1 MSAVR
6 SADACTRG
14 LAADDDRVRAAIGP
28 VPRGWRTIERY
39 VVLPSTRRPQIL
51 APAAAPDAAAAAVT
65 QFSNGAPARV
75 RLAASAAA
83 AALRGSGVA
92 QRVIR
97 GRASISVAP
106 GVGEADLPD
115 LVLSHH
121 LARALELPR
130 ADLAVRVGAARPNG
144 KPVVQVSAPGGR
156 VVAFAKVGW
165 NDLTR
170 ELVAAEA
177 EALRDLAE
185 IGARR
190 RSRCPSC
197 CTPATGT
204 GLAVTAVVPAMGG
217 RSHVSPEPPPE
228 ATRELALGAAVEREP
243 ARGVGLVA
251 GGCSAGSTWPAARS
265 SAPPRAGSRDA
276 FGDRELA
283 FGRGHGDW
291 TPWNMSVVGG
301 RLVVWDWE
309 RAATAGPVGI
319 DAAHYCLLVA
329 LNARGLERDEAV
341 ADTLERAPRVLG
353 RLDVPSADAR
363 LIVALELL
371 EMSVRFAEARAA
383 GVTGLRDRFGVPLA
397 ALLEG
402 RYDGGEAS

>member
-1 MSAVR
+1 VR

-14 LAADDDRVRAAIGP
+14 LAADDDRVRAALGSI
-28 VPRGWRTIERY
+28 PRGWRTIERY
-39 VVLPSTRRPQIL
+39 VVLPSTRSPQIL
-51 APAAAPDAAAAAVT
+51 APASAPGAGAAAIT
-65 QFSNGAPARV
+65 QFSNGAPTRA
-75 RLAASAAA
+75 RLAATAAA
-83 AALRGSGVA
+83 TALRAGVA
-92 QRVIR
+92 QRVMR

-170 ELVAAEA
+170 GLVAAEA
-177 EALRDLAE
+177 DALRELA
-185 IGARR
+185 A
-190 RSRCPSC
+190 SP
-197 CTPATGT
+197 PAAFAVPELMHADNWD
-204 GLAVTAVVPAMGG
+204 GLAVTAVLPVIGG
-217 RSHVSPEPPPE
+217 RSHLSPEPPPG
-228 ATRELALGAAVEREP
+228 ATRELALGAAVQRGP
-243 ARGVGLVA
+243 LAASAWWQALLARIEMA
-251 GGCSAGSTWPAARS
+251 GGEEQRAAAGRIA
-265 SAPPRAGSRDA
+265 DA
-276 FGDRELA
+276 YGDRDIA

-291 TPWNMSVVGG
+291 TPWNMSVVEG

-309 RAATAGPVGI
+309 RAAVGPVGI

-329 LNARGLERDEAV
+329 LNARGLARDEAV
-341 ADTLERAPRVLG
+341 ADTLERAPRVLAG
-353 RLDVPSADAR
+353 LDVPSADAR
-363 LIVALELL
+363 LIVGLELL

-383 GVTGLRDRFGVPLA
+383 GVAGLRDRFGVPLA

-402 RYDGGEAS
+402 RYDGGEPS

>member
-1 MSAVR
+1 MR

-14 LAADDDRVRAAIGP
+14 LAADDDRVRAALGP
-28 VPRGWRTIERY
+28 IPRGWRTIERY
-39 VVLPSTRRPQIL
+39 VVLPSTRSPQIL
-51 APAAAPDAAAAAVT
+51 APAAAPGAGAAAIT
-65 QFSNGAPARV
+65 QFSNGAPTRA
-75 RLAASAAA
+75 RLAATAAA
-83 AALRGSGVA
+83 TALRAGVA
-92 QRVIR
+92 QRVMR

-170 ELVAAEA
+170 GLVAAEA
-177 EALRDLAE
+177 DALRELA
-185 IGARR
+185 A
-190 RSRCPSC
+190 SP
-197 CTPATGT
+197 PAAFAVPELMHADNWD
-204 GLAVTAVVPAMGG
+204 GLAVTAVLPAIGG
-217 RSHVSPEPPPE
+217 RSHLSPEPPPG
-228 ATRELALGAAVEREP
+228 ATRELALGAAVQRGP
-243 ARGVGLVA
+243 LAASAWWQALLARIEMA
-251 GGCSAGSTWPAARS
+251 GGEEQRAAAGRIA
-265 SAPPRAGSRDA
+265 DA
-276 FGDRELA
+276 YGDRDIA

-291 TPWNMSVVGG
+291 TPWNMSLVEG

-309 RAATAGPVGI
+309 RAAAGPVGI

-329 LNARGLERDEAV
+329 LNARGLARDEAV
-341 ADTLERAPRVLG
+341 ADTLERAPRVLAG
-353 RLDVPSADAR
+353 LDVPSADAR

-383 GVTGLRDRFGVPLA
+383 GVAGLRDRFGVPLA

-402 RYDGGEAS
+402 RYDGGEPS

>member
-1 MSAVR
+1 MR

-14 LAADDDRVRAAIGP
+14 LAADDDRVRAALGP
-28 VPRGWRTIERY
+28 IPRGWRTIERY
-39 VVLPSTRRPQIL
+39 VVLPSTRSPQIL
-51 APAAAPDAAAAAVT
+51 APAAAPGAGAAAIT
-65 QFSNGAPARV
+65 QFSNGAPTRA
-75 RLAASAAA
+75 RLAATAAA
-83 AALRGSGVA
+83 TALRAGVA
-92 QRVIR
+92 QRVMR

-170 ELVAAEA
+170 GLVAAEA
-177 EALRDLAE
+177 DALRELA
-185 IGARR
+185 A
-190 RSRCPSC
+190 SP
-197 CTPATGT
+197 PAAFAVPELMHADNWD
-204 GLAVTAVVPAMGG
+204 GLAVTAVLPAIGG
-217 RSHVSPEPPPE
+217 RSHLSPEPPPG
-228 ATRELALGAAVEREP
+228 ATRELALGAAVQRGP
-243 ARGVGLVA
+243 LAASAWWQALLARIEMA
-251 GGCSAGSTWPAARS
+251 GGEEQRAAAGRIA
-265 SAPPRAGSRDA
+265 DA
-276 FGDRELA
+276 YGDRDIA

-291 TPWNMSVVGG
+291 TPWNMSVVEG

-309 RAATAGPVGI
+309 RAAAGPVGI

-329 LNARGLERDEAV
+329 LNARGLARDEAV
-341 ADTLERAPRVLG
+341 ADTLERAPRVLAG
-353 RLDVPSADAR
+353 LDVPSADAR

-383 GVTGLRDRFGVPLA
+383 GVAGLRDRFGVPLA

-402 RYDGGEAS
+402 RYDGGEPS

>member
-1 MSAVR
+1 VR

-14 LAADDDRVRAAIGP
+14 LAADDDRVRAALGP
-28 VPRGWRTIERY
+28 IPRGWRTIERY
-39 VVLPSTRRPQIL
+39 VVLPSTRSPQIL
-51 APAAAPDAAAAAVT
+51 APASAPGAGAAAIT
-65 QFSNGAPARV
+65 QFSNGAPTRA
-75 RLAASAAA
+75 RLAATAAA
-83 AALRGSGVA
+83 TALRAGVA
-92 QRVIR
+92 QRVMR

-170 ELVAAEA
+170 GLVAAEA
-177 EALRDLAE
+177 DALRELA
-185 IGARR
+185 A
-190 RSRCPSC
+190 SP
-197 CTPATGT
+197 PAAFAVPELMHADNWD
-204 GLAVTAVVPAMGG
+204 GLAVTAVLPAIGG
-217 RSHVSPEPPPE
+217 RSHLSPEPPPG
-228 ATRELALGAAVEREP
+228 ATRELALGAPVERGP
-243 ARGVGLVA
+243 LAASAWWQALLARIEMA
-251 GGCSAGSTWPAARS
+251 GGEEQHAAAGRIA
-265 SAPPRAGSRDA
+265 DA
-276 FGDRELA
+276 YGDRGIA

-291 TPWNMSVVGG
+291 TPWNMSVVEG

-309 RAATAGPVGI
+309 RAAVGPVGI

-329 LNARGLERDEAV
+329 LNARGLARDEAV
-341 ADTLERAPRVLG
+341 ADTLERAPRVLAG
-353 RLDVPSADAR
+353 LDVPSADAR
-363 LIVALELL
+363 LIVGLELL

-383 GVTGLRDRFGVPLA
+383 GVAGLRDRFGVPLA

-402 RYDGGEAS
+402 RYDGGEPS

>member
-1 MSAVR
+1 MR

-28 VPRGWRTIERY
+28 IPHGWRTIERY
-39 VVLPSTRRPQIL
+39 VVLPSTRSPQIL
-51 APAAAPDAAAAAVT
+51 APAAAPGAAAAAVT
-65 QFSNGAPARV
+65 QFSNGAPARGAP
-75 RLAASAAA
+75 RRDRRCGRA
-83 AALRGSGVA
+83 RGPGVA
-92 QRVIR
+92 QRVLR

-121 LARALELPR
+121 LARALELTR

-156 VVAFAKVGW
+156 VVAYAKVGW

-170 ELVAAEA
+170 ALVAAEA
-177 EALRDLAE
+177 EALRELAA
-185 IGARR
+185 IAPGGVRSPRAAARR
-190 RSRCPSC
+190 HWD
-197 CTPATGT
+197 

-228 ATRELALGAAVEREP
+228 ATRELALGAAVHRSRLAASAWWQALL
-243 ARGVGLVA
+243 ARIDMA
-251 GGCSAGSTWPAARS
+251 GGEEQRAAAGRI
-265 SAPPRAGSRDA
+265 DEA
-276 FGDRELA
+276 FGGRELA

-309 RAATAGPVGI
+309 RASTDGPVGI

-329 LNARGLERDEAV
+329 LNARGLERDAAV
-341 ADTLERAPRVLG
+341 ADTLARAPRVLG
-353 RLDVPSADAR
+353 GLDVPSADAR

-383 GVTGLRDRFGVPLA
+383 GVAGLRDRFGVPLA

-402 RYDGGEAS
+402 RYDGGEPS

>member
-1 MSAVR
+1 MR

-14 LAADDDRVRAAIGP
+14 LAADDDRVRAEIGP

-51 APAAAPDAAAAAVT
+51 APAAALDAAAAAVT
-65 QFSNGAPARV
+65 QFSNGAPGRV
-75 RLAASAAA
+75 RLAARAAA
-83 AALRGSGVA
+83 AALRLGVA
-92 QRVIR
+92 QRVLR
-97 GRASISVAP
+97 ERASVSVAP

-121 LARALELPR
+121 LARALQLPR

-170 ELVAAEA
+170 ALVAAEA
-177 EALRDLAE
+177 EALRDLA
-185 IGARR
+185 
-190 RSRCPSC
+190 RSRP
-197 CTPATGT
+197 TAFAVPELLHAGDWD

-217 RSHVSPEPPPE
+217 RSHVAPEPPPE
-228 ATRELALGAAVEREP
+228 ATRELTLGAAVNRSP
-243 ARGVGLVA
+243 LAASAWWQRLLSRIDMA
-251 GGCSAGSTWPAARS
+251 GGQEQRAAAGRI
-265 SAPPRAGSRDA
+265 GDA

-283 FGRGHGDW
+283 LGRGHGDW

-309 RAATAGPVGI
+309 RASTAGPVGI

-341 ADTLERAPRVLG
+341 ADTLERAPRVLRG
-353 RLDVPSADAR
+353 LDVPSADAR

-397 ALLEG
+397 ALLER
-402 RYDGGEAS
+402 RYDRGEPS

>member
-1 MSAVR
+1 MR

-14 LAADDDRVRAAIGP
+14 LAADDDRVRAALGP
-28 VPRGWRTIERY
+28 IPRGWRTIERY
-39 VVLPSTRRPQIL
+39 VVLPSTRSPQIL
-51 APAAAPDAAAAAVT
+51 APAAAPGAGAAAIT
-65 QFSNGAPARV
+65 QFSNGAPTRA
-75 RLAASAAA
+75 RLAATAAA
-83 AALRGSGVA
+83 TALRAGVA
-92 QRVIR
+92 QRVMR

-170 ELVAAEA
+170 GLVAAEA
-177 EALRDLAE
+177 DALRELA
-185 IGARR
+185 A
-190 RSRCPSC
+190 SP
-197 CTPATGT
+197 PAAFAVPELMHADNWD
-204 GLAVTAVVPAMGG
+204 GLAVTAVLPAIGG
-217 RSHVSPEPPPE
+217 RSHLSPEPPPG
-228 ATRELALGAAVEREP
+228 ATRELALGAAVQRGP
-243 ARGVGLVA
+243 LAASAWWQALLARIEMA
-251 GGCSAGSTWPAARS
+251 GGEEQRAAAGRIA
-265 SAPPRAGSRDA
+265 DA
-276 FGDRELA
+276 YGDRDIA

-291 TPWNMSVVGG
+291 TPWNMSVVEG

-309 RAATAGPVGI
+309 RAAVGPVGI

-329 LNARGLERDEAV
+329 LNARGLARDEAV
-341 ADTLERAPRVLG
+341 ADTLERAPRVLAG
-353 RLDVPSADAR
+353 LDVPSADAR

-383 GVTGLRDRFGVPLA
+383 GVAGLRDRFGVPLA

-402 RYDGGEAS
+402 RYDGGEPS

>member
-1 MSAVR
+1 MPAPAAWPPTTTAYALHLGQSA
-6 SADACTRG
+6 G
-14 LAADDDRVRAAIGP
+14 LADDRALRRPP
-28 VPRGWRTIERY
+28 VDAK
-39 VVLPSTRRPQIL
+39 PQIL
-51 APAAAPDAAAAAVT
+51 APAAAPGAGAAAIT
-65 QFSNGAPARV
+65 QFSDGAPTRA
-75 RLAASAAA
+75 RLAATAAA
-83 AALRGSGVA
+83 TALRAGVA
-92 QRVIR
+92 QRVMR

-165 NDLTR
+165 TDLTR
-170 ELVAAEA
+170 GLVAAEA
-177 EALRDLAE
+177 DALRELA
-185 IGARR
+185 A
-190 RSRCPSC
+190 SP
-197 CTPATGT
+197 PAAFAVPELMHADNWD
-204 GLAVTAVVPAMGG
+204 GLAVTAVLPAIGG
-217 RSHVSPEPPPE
+217 RSHLSPEPPPG
-228 ATRELALGAAVEREP
+228 ATRELALGAAVQRGSLAASAWWRALL
-243 ARGVGLVA
+243 ARIEMA
-251 GGCSAGSTWPAARS
+251 GGEEQRAAAGRIA
-265 SAPPRAGSRDA
+265 DA
-276 FGDRELA
+276 YGDRDIA

-291 TPWNMSVVGG
+291 TPWNMSVVEG

-309 RAATAGPVGI
+309 RAAAGPVGI

-329 LNARGLERDEAV
+329 LNARGLARDEAV
-341 ADTLERAPRVLG
+341 ADTLERAPRVLAG
-353 RLDVPSADAR
+353 LDVPSADAR

-383 GVTGLRDRFGVPLA
+383 GVAGLRDRFGVPLA

-402 RYDGGEAS
+402 RYDGGEPS